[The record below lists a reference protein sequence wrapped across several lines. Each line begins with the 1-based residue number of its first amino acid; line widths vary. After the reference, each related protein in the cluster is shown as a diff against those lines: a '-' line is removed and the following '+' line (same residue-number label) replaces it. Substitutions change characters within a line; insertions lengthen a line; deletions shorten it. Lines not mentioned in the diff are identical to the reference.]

1 MHTEQDAPAD
11 WQRIPPHNLEAE
23 QSVLGGMM
31 LAPAGILDATDH
43 LDHTDFY
50 RPAHTLI
57 YQAILTLHTAGEP
70 ADPLTVADQLRKD
83 GNLDRAG
90 HATYLHTCVNTAPT
104 SANTGYYAAIVR
116 NLALLRRVIEAGTSL
131 VQMGYEARQDP
142 EQAAEVVDAAASA
155 LQALTKTANGRGES
169 REWLLERILDD
180 VLADYDTPTGDNLP
194 LPWRDMAEKA
204 PMEPGDLVVV
214 AARPAMGKTLVLL
227 EIARHVAIRHGRG
240 ALVASMEM
248 SHRQMGQRILV
259 AEADVSLQR
268 FRARELDGNERKAI
282 DKAAVGIF
290 AAPLRIDDTPAV
302 PISKWR
308 ARLRQLQAEGQL
320 PAVLIVDYLQ
330 IAKAETA
337 AGTNRT
343 GEVDSLA
350 SGLKALAQEFGIVVV
365 AAAQL
370 NRQVELRQDKTPT
383 LADLRESGAIEANA
397 NIVVLL
403 NRPDYYEPES
413 PRAGEIDLIVAKNRM
428 GTTGVVTCA
437 FQGRKAR
444 VVDMPWSGRP

>member
-1 MHTEQDAPAD
+1 MYQHDEETMLLE
-11 WQRIPPHNLEAE
+11 RVPPHNTTAE
-23 QSVLGGMM
+23 QAVIGGMISSRT
-31 LAPAGILDATDH
+31 AILDAIEIMDGP
-43 LDHTDFY
+43 DFY
-50 RPAHTLI
+50 HPAHETI
-57 YQAILTLHTAGEP
+57 FSAILMLYALGQPVDPITL
-70 ADPLTVADQLRKD
+70 VAQLRKNGD
-83 GNLDRAG
+83 LERVGG
-90 HATYLHTCVNTAPT
+90 PPYVHTCVTAIPT
-104 SANTGYYAAIVR
+104 AANTGYYAEIVR
-116 NLALLRRVIEAGTSL
+116 DLALLRRVIETGTGL
-131 VQMGYEARQDP
+131 VQLGFEARASPD
-142 EQAAEVVDAAASA
+142 QAASILDAAASR
-155 LQALTKTANGRGES
+155 LQALTAGAAARGES
-169 REWLLERILDD
+169 REWLLDRIIED
-180 VLADYDTPTGDNLP
+180 VLTDYDHPSGDNLP
-194 LPWRDMAEKA
+194 LPWKDLEEKA
-204 PMEPGDLVVV
+204 PMEQGDFVVV

-259 AEADVSLQR
+259 AEANVSLQR
-268 FRARELDGNERKAI
+268 FRARELDPSEREAVDI
-282 DKAAVGIF
+282 AAGQIL

-308 ARLRQLQAEGQL
+308 ARLRQLQADGKL

-337 AGTNRT
+337 SGTNRT

-350 SGLKALAQEFGIVVV
+350 AGLKALAQEFQIVVI

-370 NRQVELRQDKTPT
+370 NRKVEERQDKTPN
-383 LADLRESGAIEANA
+383 LSDLRESGAIEANA

-413 PRAGEIDLIVAKNRM
+413 QRAGEIDLIIGKNRM

-444 VVDMPWSGRP
+444 VVDMPHH